1 MCQVPQQSVFT
12 QRRGRAGE
20 MGEGLDDAI
29 AAITAD
35 HCAPSCA
42 RRQHSLTDG
51 VETSTFIGR
60 RVERP
65 ILSPAVVTLA
75 V

>member
-1 MCQVPQQSVFT
+1 MIASGVLGAGSMRQETPQQLLLS
-12 QRRGRAGE
+12 
-20 MGEGLDDAI
+20 
-29 AAITAD
+29 AASLWIT
-35 HCAPSCA
+35 SRA

-51 VETSTFIGR
+51 VEASTFIGR

-65 ILSPAVVTLA
+65 ILSPAVATLT

>member
-1 MCQVPQQSVFT
+1 
-12 QRRGRAGE
+12 
-20 MGEGLDDAI
+20 MGKSLDDATI

-35 HCAPSCA
+35 HRAPSRA

-51 VETSTFIGR
+51 VEASTFIGR
-60 RVERP
+60 RVEHP
-65 ILSPAVVTLA
+65 ILSPAVATLA